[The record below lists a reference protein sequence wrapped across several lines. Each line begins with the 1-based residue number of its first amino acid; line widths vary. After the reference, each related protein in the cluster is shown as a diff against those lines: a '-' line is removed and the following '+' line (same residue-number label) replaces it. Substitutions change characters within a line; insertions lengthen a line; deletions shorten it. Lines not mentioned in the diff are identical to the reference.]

1 MNKTRLALLFL
12 FIAIPLVGGCQAILP
27 STGQAAATR
36 GLADVSPE
44 RALVVYWHPLAGAD
58 EAKLL
63 EMIDTFNQTNPWHI
77 TVVGEHHTSDLDAL
91 YNKVVAGISTDQLP
105 SLVMTEPRL
114 TAGYAANEIAVPLD
128 PYLKSKDWG
137 FTTEELADFFP
148 DALMTSRLPQYENQ
162 LFSSP
167 CCRDFQA
174 LYYNVDWLKELG
186 YEEPPQTWE
195 AFNKMACAASN
206 PAEGRFG
213 FEMGMDSSIF
223 TSLLATQD
231 IPLTNT
237 GATAFTLGGDQGREA
252 LQYLQGLFSQGCAN
266 WESEQSQV
274 TGFGEGRSLFVIDST
289 AHLDTYRDAVAS
301 EGNFVWSLAA
311 LPHTTDEPLVRVYG
325 PAATILRTNPQEQ
338 LAAWLFLKWFSAP
351 VQQVE
356 WSGYKGCF
364 SQRPSAVEEMADIL
378 QQHPAYELASQFL
391 EDNWITEP
399 RLAGYSGCRAA
410 MGRMLYAVTAGE
422 DVNRW
427 FDETLVE
434 CNQALNEAAR

>member
-148 DALMTSRLPQYENQ
+148 DALTTSRLPQYENQ
-162 LFSSP
+162 LFSLP

-311 LPHTTDEPLVRVYG
+311 LPHTTDEPLMRVYG

-338 LAAWLFLKWFSAP
+338 LAAWLFLKWFTEPEQQARWTRAINTLPIRASA
-351 VQQVE
+351 
-356 WSGYKGCF
+356 
-364 SQRPSAVEEMADIL
+364 ADL
-378 QQHPAYELASQFL
+378 L
-391 EDNWITEP
+391 EDDFAENPLYERAFGLLKHDIVTEP
-399 RLAGYSGCRAA
+399 GVTGYGECRDVINEMLTAVANLEDPATWLAD
-410 MGRMLYAVTAGE
+410 TA
-422 DVNRW
+422 RK
-427 FDETLVE
+427 
-434 CNQALNEAAR
+434 CNDSLK